1 MVTRSVNG
9 LNTRGVFCRD
19 WQIPISSVDTS
30 WHWWMTL
37 RCARIFN
44 MLAAALTARS
54 LHRGAVLRGVR
65 GRATPVKRSNTNL
78 VSTDGESG
86 LHGVRLTF
94 TQLHSQ
100 LYELYCTCTHDTW
113 TNERAKKQRNITRRF
128 RPTCWNPHA
137 TGLHISDVVYM
148 GPYADCLREAVEGAS
163 GALIKP
169 PALGV
174 IVNISASATIV
185 LVVVAV
191 FSRKSH
197 PLGGPTVI

>member
-1 MVTRSVNG
+1 
-9 LNTRGVFCRD
+9 
-19 WQIPISSVDTS
+19 
-30 WHWWMTL
+30 
-37 RCARIFN
+37 
-44 MLAAALTARS
+44 
-54 LHRGAVLRGVR
+54 
-65 GRATPVKRSNTNL
+65 
-78 VSTDGESG
+78 
-86 LHGVRLTF
+86 
-94 TQLHSQ
+94 
-100 LYELYCTCTHDTW
+100 
-113 TNERAKKQRNITRRF
+113 
-128 RPTCWNPHA
+128 
-137 TGLHISDVVYM
+137 M